1 MRKQNERVRLNCC
14 CPETA
19 GCAVGQWSNGR
30 GLPQL
35 LGNKGS
41 DEEGWER
48 LLRIEQ
54 STPPR
59 TGMDPRSVGSN
70 QKCGVAE
77 IGGAGKGNNAVG
89 RGKVR
94 GVAIEKNGKTGKK
107 IMDRCGREMQ
117 PRCRLRQLHFRKC
130 RIHLVGG
137 DGLVGAAG
145 DRAE

>member
-1 MRKQNERVRLNCC
+1 MKKQNERVRLHCC
-14 CPETA
+14 CTETA
-19 GCAVGQWSNGR
+19 GCTVGQWSNGR

-54 STPPR
+54 STPQR
-59 TGMDPRSVGSN
+59 TGMGPRSVGSN
-70 QKCGVAE
+70 QKRGVAE

-117 PRCRLRQLHFRKC
+117 PRRRLR
-130 RIHLVGG
+130 
-137 DGLVGAAG
+137 
-145 DRAE
+145 